1 MKTGIFTFSGVDLPV
16 NIVSFVELKDLMSE
30 ESFDLFVRRA
40 IGFGGFWS
48 AEVTPE
54 TVKAS
59 IEVFQDRASED
70 FMKGVASAALGH
82 SIFCVKELAGHL
94 TEQELCA
101 IFKHEE
107 GHIKLGHAER
117 PGIECHHGIM
127 LDEGIELEADEY
139 AALAFGKESVRSALC
154 KIVEKQAELCSRIN
168 PEKTKEEYYDLFLS
182 DSTMQKRFAAL
193 A

>member
-30 ESFDLFVRRA
+30 ESFELFVSRV
-40 IGFGGFWS
+40 ITFGGFWS
-48 AEVTPE
+48 AEVTAE
-54 TVKAS
+54 TIQVS
-59 IEVFQDRASED
+59 IEMLQERASED

-82 SIFCVKELAGHL
+82 SIFCVKEMATHL

-107 GHIKLGHAER
+107 GHIKLGHSNR
-117 PGIECHHGIM
+117 PGIECRDGIM
-127 LDEGIELEADEY
+127 IDEDIELEADEY

-154 KIVEKQAELCSRIN
+154 KIVQRQAELCSRIN
-168 PEKTKEEYYDLFLS
+168 PEKTKEEYYDIFLS
-182 DSTMQKRFAAL
+182 DSTLKNRLDAL
-193 A
+193 I